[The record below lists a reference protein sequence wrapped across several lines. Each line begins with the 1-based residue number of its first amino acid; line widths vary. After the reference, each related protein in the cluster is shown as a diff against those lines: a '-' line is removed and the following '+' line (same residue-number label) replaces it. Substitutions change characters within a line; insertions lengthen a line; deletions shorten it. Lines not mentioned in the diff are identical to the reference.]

1 MPDHETVRFLSD
13 VLAKHLP
20 PIMEA
25 MAAREA
31 AVEPAAE
38 KIIGLL
44 EQILAAL
51 SAPAAP
57 ALPVSIDL
65 WDMTMIARYLKRSP
79 SQVRERIVIVPSF
92 PKSIR
97 LPVANGGRSNPLYK
111 ARDVI
116 QWAEQHQA
124 G

>member
-1 MPDHETVRFLSD
+1 MSNQQKVRSLSD
-13 VLAKHLP
+13 SLATHLP

-44 EQILAAL
+44 EEILAAL
-51 SAPAAP
+51 SVRSAP
-57 ALPVSIDL
+57 ALPLSVDL

-79 SQVRERIVIVPSF
+79 SQVRERIVVVPSF
-92 PKSIR
+92 PKPIR
-97 LPVANGGRSNPLYK
+97 LPVASGGRSNPLYK

-116 QWAEQHQA
+116 QWAEHHQA
-124 G
+124 R